1 MNELEGGEMC
11 ITDNKASN
19 VLGLEQSGKPAIRV
33 LRLKLVLERVGV
45 SRSTVYDWMNLN
57 SPRHDPTFPHP
68 IRLSGGSGR
77 CGAIG
82 WIESDLYRWIDSR
95 IAAGWGGRVQANDKN
110 NSCHRAACAVLLAVR
125 GDCE

>member
-1 MNELEGGEMC
+1 MC
-11 ITDNKASN
+11 ITDVKTSN

-82 WIESDLYRWIDSR
+82 WIESDLCSWIDSR
-95 IAAGWGGRVQANDKN
+95 IAAGWGGRAHAKDKIN
-110 NSCHRAACAVLLAVR
+110 PRQGGVCAALLAVR
-125 GDCE
+125 GKC